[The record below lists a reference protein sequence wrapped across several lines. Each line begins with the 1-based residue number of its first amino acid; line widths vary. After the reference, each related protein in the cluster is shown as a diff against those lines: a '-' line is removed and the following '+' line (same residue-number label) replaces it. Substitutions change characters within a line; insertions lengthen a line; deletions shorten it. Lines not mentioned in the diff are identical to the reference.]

1 MVNAFED
8 YLREDQDEH
17 ASQVPPALTPDDVGE
32 IQREL
37 IWEKSEV
44 MAGKR
49 ENSLLTEAMAG
60 NWTADHLIQVARR
73 RGMNWRMS
81 SALADKL
88 LQLQGYGLLDLMADA
103 VGRDLAVQVMRKT
116 IATWA
121 RAKQLLDDA
130 RRTYGDQ
137 EFFHRL
143 WEEYEEDM
151 ATLAKETRD
160 RNARRLHKHLE

>member
-1 MVNAFED
+1 MASAFKD
-8 YLREDQDEH
+8 YLGEDQNEQAH
-17 ASQVPPALTPDDVGE
+17 QVPPTLTPDDVGQIE
-32 IQREL
+32 REL

-88 LQLQGYGLLDLMADA
+88 LQLQGYALLDLMADA
-103 VGRDLAVQVMRKT
+103 VGRDLAVQVMRKS

-121 RAKQLLDDA
+121 RAKQLIDDA
-130 RRTYGDQ
+130 RQTYGDQ
-137 EFFHRL
+137 EFFNRL

-151 ATLAKETRD
+151 ATWAKNTRE
-160 RNARRLHKHLE
+160 RNSNRLRKLLE